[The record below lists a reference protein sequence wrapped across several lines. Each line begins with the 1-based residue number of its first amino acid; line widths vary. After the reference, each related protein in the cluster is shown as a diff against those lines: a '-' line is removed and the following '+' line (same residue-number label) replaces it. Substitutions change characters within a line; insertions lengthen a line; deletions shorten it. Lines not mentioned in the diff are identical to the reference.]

1 MKIVRTAV
9 TAACLAAL
17 FGAAQAQ
24 TAPAADAES
33 RYVQRISGRYQ
44 DFAGSMAN
52 LESLAAGVRHG
63 SQVTLTNGA
72 DTVVFM
78 PPTKPMGYGNV
89 THALDLAT
97 RQLALAGV
105 TQPTPQQIE
114 AAMMGG
120 TVATPQGDVVLQGVL
135 QLRSQRMG
143 WGQIAHAIGV
153 HPSPRPRVAANVV
166 APHSSGITTAYGSV
180 SGAPGARIRGRA
192 SGNAEGSTVRPAG
205 GGTVITAGSASSAH
219 ARGNAF
225 GRSGKP

>member
-1 MKIVRTAV
+1 MRIVRTAA

-24 TAPAADAES
+24 TAPAADAVS
-33 RYVQRISGRYQ
+33 RYAQRIGGQYQ
-44 DFAGSMAN
+44 DFAGSMTN
-52 LESLAAGVRHG
+52 LESLAGGLRHG
-63 SQVTLTNGA
+63 SEVTLTHGA
-72 DTVVFM
+72 DTVVFV
-78 PPTKPMGYGNV
+78 PPTGPMGYGNV

-120 TVATPQGDVVLQGVL
+120 TITTPRGDVALQGVL

-143 WGQIAHAIGV
+143 WGQIAHAIGI
-153 HPSPRPRVAANVV
+153 HPSPHPRVAAV
-166 APHSSGITTAYGSV
+166 AAAPRGSGITTAIGSAGGA
-180 SGAPGARIRGRA
+180 SGKGIKGRA
-192 SGNAEGSTVRPAG
+192 SGDAEGGTARPAG
-205 GGTVITAGSASSAH
+205 VGAVTTPDGASSAH